1 MTGGPMSDP
10 NYQSLETGSGPG
22 SQLRKSSVGRGR
34 MFTLAL
40 ATLGFGAIGYFLFV
54 DDGAQVE
61 PSEHPQGEE
70 FVPVQSPQQQAFV
83 PPPPPEI
90 PTVTV
95 PTAPPPPPPPPPVE
109 QAPVIEA
116 APVEVREPDCEA
128 NATDK
133 ATHAKCIEL
142 ERQRKLLERVRS
154 NVVVIDAGGDGAA
167 MVGGG
172 NGVAGD
178 GSGMEGEDGS
188 TGNGNASGG
197 QASDA
202 DRAFLSQMGG
212 AGFETS
218 VANKNKRPDAW
229 IAQGTMIR
237 GTLETAINSDLAG
250 MVKAIVRQDVYSFDG
265 RRILIPAGSS
275 LVGDYKTG
283 VTRGQ
288 ERIFI
293 VWARMIRADGVSVQ
307 LGSYGT
313 DALGRSGLTGKVD
326 KKYWERFGPPALLT
340 MVGGFAQYVAA
351 LGDDNDNQN
360 ITIIDSSTGDVIP
373 VHSNNNSSGENP
385 KQIAAETVAAGI
397 QQMAAEAFKDSNSIQ
412 PTIHVDQGAEINVF
426 VTRDLDFSDL
436 YPDPVRQEFE
446 RLRKARIRK

>member
-1 MTGGPMSDP
+1 MSDP
-10 NYQSLETGSGPG
+10 NYQSLETGTGPG
-22 SQLRKSSVGRGR
+22 VAVRKSSVGGGR
-34 MFTLAL
+34 MLAL
-40 ATLGFGAIGYFLFV
+40 VLAVLGFGLIGYFLFI

-61 PSEHPQGEE
+61 PSEPPQGEE
-70 FVPVQSPQQQAFV
+70 FVPVRSPQQQAFV

-95 PTAPPPPPPPPPVE
+95 PTAPPPPPPPPPAE
-109 QAPVIEA
+109 QAPVLEA
-116 APVEVREPDCEA
+116 APVEVREPDCEE

-133 ATHAKCIEL
+133 ATHPKCIEL
-142 ERQRKLLERVRS
+142 ERQRKLLERIRS
-154 NVVVIDAGGDGAA
+154 NVVVIDAGNAGTNAAA
-167 MVGGG
+167 MAGGG

-178 GSGMEGEDGS
+178 GSGMEGEDGAGGS
-188 TGNGNASGG
+188 GNGSGG
-197 QASDA
+197 GRVADA

-229 IAQGTMIR
+229 IPQGSMIR

-293 VWARMIRADGVSVQ
+293 VWTRMIRADGVSVQ

-326 KKYWERFGPPALLT
+326 RKYWERFGPPALLT

-351 LGDDNDNQN
+351 LGDDNGNQN
-360 ITIIDSSTGDVIP
+360 VTVIDSSTGNVISVP
-373 VHSNNNSSGENP
+373 SSNNSSGENP

>member
-1 MTGGPMSDP
+1 M
-10 NYQSLETGSGPG
+10 Q
-22 SQLRKSSVGRGR
+22 
-34 MFTLAL
+34 
-40 ATLGFGAIGYFLFV
+40 
-54 DDGAQVE
+54 
-61 PSEHPQGEE
+61 
-70 FVPVQSPQQQAFV
+70 
-83 PPPPPEI
+83 
-90 PTVTV
+90 
-95 PTAPPPPPPPPPVE
+95 
-109 QAPVIEA
+109 
-116 APVEVREPDCEA
+116 
-128 NATDK
+128 
-133 ATHAKCIEL
+133 
-142 ERQRKLLERVRS
+142 
-154 NVVVIDAGGDGAA
+154 A
-167 MVGGG
+167 MVGSG
-172 NGVAGD
+172 NAAAGD
-178 GSGMEGEDGS
+178 SSGMEAEDGLGGS
-188 TGNGNASGG
+188 ASGSG
-197 QASDA
+197 GGRAADA

-229 IAQGTMIR
+229 IPQGSMIR

-293 VWARMIRADGVSVQ
+293 VWTRMIRADGVSVQ

-360 ITIIDSSTGDVIP
+360 VTIIDSSTGNVISVP
-373 VHSNNNSSGENP
+373 SNNNSSGENP
-385 KQIAAETVAAGI
+385 KQIVSETVAAGI

-412 PTIHVDQGAEINVF
+412 PTIDINQGAEINVF

-446 RLRKARIRK
+446 RLRKARNRK

>member
-1 MTGGPMSDP
+1 MSDP
-10 NYQSLETGSGPG
+10 DYQSLETGSGPG
-22 SQLRKSSVGRGR
+22 YRLRKSSVGGGR
-34 MFTLAL
+34 MLAL
-40 ATLGFGAIGYFLFV
+40 ALAALGFAAIGYFLFI
-54 DDGAQVE
+54 DDGAEVKPEE
-61 PSEHPQGEE
+61 PAQGEE
-70 FVPVQSPQQQAFV
+70 FVPVRSPQQQAFV

-95 PTAPPPPPPPPPVE
+95 PTAPPPPPPPPPAE
-109 QAPVIEA
+109 QAPVVEA

-133 ATHAKCIEL
+133 ATHPKCIEL
-142 ERQRKLLERVRS
+142 ERQRKLLERIRS
-154 NVVVIDAGGDGAA
+154 NVVVIDAGNTASDAAAMAGNGNGAA
-167 MVGGG
+167 GEAGG
-172 NGVAGD
+172 
-178 GSGMEGEDGS
+178 MQGEDGAGS
-188 TGNGNASGG
+188 NGNGGG
-197 QASDA
+197 RAADA
-202 DRAFLSQMGG
+202 DRAFLAQMGG

-218 VANKNKRPDAW
+218 VANRNKRPDAW
-229 IAQGTMIR
+229 IPQGTMIR

-265 RRILIPAGSS
+265 RRILVPAGSS
-275 LVGDYKTG
+275 LVGDYKTA

-293 VWARMIRADGVSVQ
+293 VWTRMIRADGVSVQ

-360 ITIIDSSTGDVIP
+360 VTVIDSATGNVISVP
-373 VHSNNNSSGENP
+373 SNNNASGDNP

-446 RLRKARIRK
+446 RLRKERIRK

>member
-1 MTGGPMSDP
+1 MSDP
-10 NYQSLETGSGPG
+10 NYQSLEIGSEPG
-22 SQLRKSSVGRGR
+22 SRLRKSSVGGGR
-34 MFTLAL
+34 MFALAL
-40 ATLGFGAIGYFLFV
+40 AALGFGAIGYFLFV
-54 DDGAQVE
+54 DDGVQVE
-61 PSEHPQGEE
+61 PSEPPQGEE

-95 PTAPPPPPPPPPVE
+95 PTAPPPPPPPPPAE
-109 QAPVIEA
+109 QAPVVEA
-116 APVEVREPDCEA
+116 APEEVREPDCEE

-133 ATHAKCIEL
+133 ATHPKCIEL

-154 NVVVIDAGGDGAA
+154 NVVVIDAGNAGGDGAA
-167 MVGGG
+167 MIG
-172 NGVAGD
+172 NGSVAAAD
-178 GSGMEGEDGS
+178 GSGMEGEDGAV
-188 TGNGNASGG
+188 GNGNGSGG
-197 QASDA
+197 GRAADA

-229 IAQGTMIR
+229 IPQGSMIR

-293 VWARMIRADGVSVQ
+293 VWTRMIRADGVSVQ

-360 ITIIDSSTGDVIP
+360 ITIIDSSTGNVISVP
-373 VHSNNNSSGENP
+373 SNNNSSGENP